1 MVRSPF
7 CVWNYKRY
15 AQTGFVDLGHVLWTR
30 NPSGCLCSFQREDC
44 RQGHSLKALNDHSTK
59 FQALQTAFLQ
69 TGEAHPLKALIKVPT
84 KYQALGLASLPI
96 QGCG

>member
-1 MVRSPF
+1 
-7 CVWNYKRY
+7 
-15 AQTGFVDLGHVLWTR
+15 
-30 NPSGCLCSFQREDC
+30 
-44 RQGHSLKALNDHSTK
+44 LKALNDHSTK